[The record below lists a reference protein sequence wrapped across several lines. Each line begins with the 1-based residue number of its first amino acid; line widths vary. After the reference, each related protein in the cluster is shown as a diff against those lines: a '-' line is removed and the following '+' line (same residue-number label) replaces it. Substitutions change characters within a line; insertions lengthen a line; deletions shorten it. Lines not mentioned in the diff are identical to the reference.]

1 MLQLVEGPA
10 RAESVLRIGGFPEVE
25 LRPLDSLD
33 VESLDDLQ
41 LTASPVDDDDRPV
54 PRADDDTQVTG
65 GYGTGVDDDPV
76 LVADGDVEGW
86 ER

>member
-41 LTASPVDDDDRPV
+41 LTASPVDDDRPV

-65 GYGTGVDDDPV
+65 GYGAGVDDDPV